1 MIAVVQL
8 NTDMI
13 IYTAGLSFTL
23 YDNMGSYL
31 CITVNMELYH
41 VLTLV
46 APLGPGAGAWQ
57 ALSVEEMGKTIAG
70 FITTTMFLYSGDTG
84 TPWRFAGT

>member
-31 CITVNMELYH
+31 CITVNRWSYIMFSLWW
-41 VLTLV
+41 
-46 APLGPGAGAWQ
+46 PL
-57 ALSVEEMGKTIAG
+57 
-70 FITTTMFLYSGDTG
+70 
-84 TPWRFAGT
+84 

>member
-1 MIAVVQL
+1 
-8 NTDMI
+8 
-13 IYTAGLSFTL
+13 
-23 YDNMGSYL
+23 
-31 CITVNMELYH
+31 MELYH

-84 TPWRFAGT
+84 YSIEMGGDVKKANMKLDWEEEDWLPGGNIPR